1 MSKQEKAVKD
11 HGGAPVTGWSISN
24 ILNKENPDNFTQAKR
39 GGLKGT
45 NDTLDYSRIYN
56 SFLIDGRYHN

>member
-1 MSKQEKAVKD
+1 MKD

-45 NDTLDYSRIYN
+45 MDTFDYSRIYN
-56 SFLIDGRYHN
+56 SLLIDGRYHN